1 MSEQNQ
7 LLHRK
12 TGAEQIKSFCAMHL
26 FSLGINLKFIDW
38 STNVLGDEDEHILK
52 LNIGSRDIELK
63 FHVNELIKYARLRD
77 VKKTEIKIKRGL
89 KDIVSE

>member
-1 MSEQNQ
+1 
-7 LLHRK
+7 
-12 TGAEQIKSFCAMHL
+12 MHL